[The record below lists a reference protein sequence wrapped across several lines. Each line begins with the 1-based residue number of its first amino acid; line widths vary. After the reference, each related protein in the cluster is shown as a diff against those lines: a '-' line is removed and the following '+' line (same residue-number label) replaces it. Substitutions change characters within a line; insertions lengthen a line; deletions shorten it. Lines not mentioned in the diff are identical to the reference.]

1 MKVVP
6 KLNANYYELLESYA
20 CRIRRNMPQAE
31 EHALLT
37 KSMKYRDVLATIVV
51 GQGIT
56 YDELSEN
63 LDDFT
68 NGEIDFAALAS
79 LGRIVALQ
87 NINTEDRANGRKI
100 IHAANENLPRTK
112 LFQKYRQ
119 LEFELIFESAAY
131 SEAVA
136 HLNANPELKE
146 VQDGYL
152 EVDMYNPFLGLENSE
167 YTHWQQGFNKIFE
180 SCGRIP
186 VALSGEA
193 KRPFDR
199 LTADNDLNQITDGP
213 LVSVIMTSYDPEPEA
228 FIAAARSILNQTWR
242 NLELII
248 IDDASPSRKSELLE
262 KLAGEDARV
271 KLVLLTENGGTYR
284 ARNVGLEVA
293 TGEFVT
299 GQDSDDWSHPERI
312 ESQVKYMLEDPK
324 AAGVMTSAVRT
335 DENLSR
341 IMPGLS
347 PTRKCEVSFMT
358 PLHLAREV
366 GGYLDARKA
375 ADSEFRQRV
384 EFYSQRNVG
393 VIRDALYII
402 RLMPNSLSRGDFS
415 SGWSHQSRRAFWNA
429 ALYWHSNTPSL
440 SLSVKD
446 EPKVPLPIPHRF
458 QITKPAPSELDIVF
472 AADWRVSHGWQ
483 RAAVDEVR
491 FLVARGLHIG
501 IMQMESPNSNARTST
516 KPNLQIQQLINNGTI
531 TQVTSDQ
538 EVKIANLIFHDP
550 SIMQFPTSQESN
562 LRVGKIIMA
571 PFDLPSDNN
580 GEVIRYLYDDCTR
593 NTQNYFSA
601 NVEWSF
607 LNNVS
612 QVVGEAED
620 SGVSVLPGA
629 WPLVLHLESW
639 TGKNNSGISSPRKIP
654 ILGRSC
660 QNIYSDWPMKETIQQ
675 LWPTDDSAEVWI
687 LGDARGALRNL
698 NDKYYAD
705 NWVSFREGEIR
716 PVDYMR
722 AIDFFVYF
730 PSEDSDENLCREAF
744 EAAATGKIVILPEQF
759 RDAHGDTALYST
771 PEGVAQLLEYYWR
784 SQESYQVQARNVRD
798 ALTRMF
804 AGGDVLEEHF
814 RNLLAL
820 A

>member
-68 NGEIDFAALAS
+68 NGEIDFAVLAS

-119 LEFELIFESAAY
+119 LEFELIFESASY

-199 LTADNDLNQITDGP
+199 LTAANDLNRITDGP

-248 IDDASPSRKSELLE
+248 IDDASPNRESELLE

-393 VIRDALYII
+393 VIHDALYII

-483 RAAVDEVR
+483 RAAVDEVK

-580 GEVIRYLYDDCTR
+580 GEIIRYLYDDCTR

-607 LNNVS
+607 LNSMS
-612 QVVGEAED
+612 QVVGEAEG

-639 TGKNNSGISSPRKIP
+639 TGKNNLGINSPQKIP

-660 QNIYSDWPMKETIQQ
+660 QNNYSGWPMKETIQQ

-744 EAAATGKIVILPEQF
+744 EAAATGKIVILPEKF

-798 ALTRMF
+798 TLTRMF
-804 AGGDVLEEHF
+804 ADGEVLEEHF
-814 RNLLAL
+814 RNLLTL